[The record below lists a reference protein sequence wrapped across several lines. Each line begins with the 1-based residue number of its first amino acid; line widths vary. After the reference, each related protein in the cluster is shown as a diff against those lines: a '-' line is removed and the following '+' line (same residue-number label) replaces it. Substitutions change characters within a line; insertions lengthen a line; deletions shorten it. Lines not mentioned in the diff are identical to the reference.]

1 VIDVILFQPEIP
13 QNTGNIGRLCA
24 FIGSR
29 LHLIYPL
36 GFEISDRN
44 LRRAGMD
51 YWKALEV
58 FHYENWQEFLDST
71 TRPKRIHLM
80 TTHGE
85 KTIWDANFQ
94 QGDGLL
100 FGNEGAGAPSFV
112 HQWVG
117 ENRWKIPQFTPELR
131 SLNLAVSVGITA
143 YEAIRQVQ
151 QSGG

>member
-1 VIDVILFQPEIP
+1 MIEVILFQPEIP

-24 FIGSR
+24 FTASK
-29 LHLIYPL
+29 LHLIHPL

-58 FHYENWQEFLDST
+58 FHYENWQKFLDST
-71 TRPKRIHLM
+71 TRPQRIHLM
-80 TTHGE
+80 STHGK
-85 KTIWDANFQ
+85 KTIWDANFE

-131 SLNLAVSVGITA
+131 SLNLAVAVGITS
-143 YEAIRQVQ
+143 YEAIRQIQ